1 MKSLILLKKSSRS
14 EWSFLCCNAWY
25 PVSMSCL
32 AYVCDLTSSL
42 GAPLLTGR
50 VPCFAY
56 PSTCKSVSLS
66 ATGTSLNLR
75 IVGLSRYLPAAV
87 VAAVRSRAL
96 RRIFRLQ
103 YHAGRLIF
111 SGVCRAIDPVR
122 KRLSHGVAY
131 LREDAPGPTNISD
144 WRELERVCGRL
155 YRGLL
160 RASGV
165 VTPARHHSWIEER
178 QSLHRS
184 SVRRPGG
191 KTLARMNPGICGK
204 ISCGYRR
211 VG

>member
-1 MKSLILLKKSSRS
+1 
-14 EWSFLCCNAWY
+14 
-25 PVSMSCL
+25 MSCL
-32 AYVCDLTSSL
+32 TFGCDLTSFL

-56 PSTCKSVSLS
+56 PPTCKSVSLS
-66 ATGTSLNLR
+66 AGTSLNLR
-75 IVGLSRYLPAAV
+75 TLGLSRYMPAAV

-103 YHAGRLIF
+103 YLAVRFLF
-111 SGVCRAIDPVR
+111 SGVCEAIDPVR
-122 KRLSHGVAY
+122 HRLSHGVAY
-131 LREDAPGPTNISD
+131 LREDAPGPANISV

-155 YRGLL
+155 YRGFL

-178 QSLHRS
+178 LSLHRS
-184 SVRRPGG
+184 SFRRPGEE
-191 KTLARMNPGICGK
+191 TLARMNPVICGK
-204 ISCGYRR
+204 IWCGYRR